1 VKKLILLFTFW
12 SVLFCC
18 PVYAQNSYDAAINP
32 KLKDIYEIVNTP
44 IYEKNYLVIDYAIEV
59 LKKDLGSIDC
69 YFALSGLKNIK
80 IDEKNLINK
89 YTDLKNKYF
98 SDIDNLDDD
107 FAEKV
112 VLISIWGSGID
123 AQTDEDAEN
132 TVNRI
137 IDILTKNLES
147 SKDRKKAAIIN
158 LMLTHDKNKTM
169 FYVEKFLKNFS
180 DHPAVPFIN
189 LWKYK
194 VDKKESASYIN
205 EVNEWIKKY
214 GELYT
219 PLGWKYKVDGY
230 FDLANHY
237 IEIKEYDKS
246 KDMIKKIIN
255 ESKDYLIGE
264 LALTYEGFIN
274 GTVEITIGEGT
285 DL

>member
-1 VKKLILLFTFW
+1 MKKLILLFTFW

-112 VLISIWGSGID
+112 VLISIW
-123 AQTDEDAEN
+123 EDAEN

>member
-1 VKKLILLFTFW
+1 MKNLILLFTFW
-12 SVLFCC
+12 SVLFCF
-18 PVYAQNSYDAAINP
+18 PVYAQNSYEETINL

-80 IDEKNLINK
+80 IDDKNLINK
-89 YTDLKNKYF
+89 YTNLKNKYF
-98 SDIDNLDDD
+98 GDIDNLDDD
-107 FAEKV
+107 FAEKI
-112 VLISIWGSGID
+112 VLISILGSGID
-123 AQTDEDAEN
+123 AQTDEDAEA

-137 IDILTKNLES
+137 IDILTKNLDS
-147 SKDRKKAAIIN
+147 IKDRKKAAIIN

-169 FYVEKFLKNFS
+169 FYVEKFSKNFS
-180 DHPAVPFIN
+180 DHPAVPFIY

-194 VDKKESASYIN
+194 ADKKDSTSYIN

-219 PLGWKYKVDGY
+219 PLGWKYKLDGY

-237 IEIKEYDKS
+237 IEIKEYENS

-274 GTVEITIGEGT
+274 GTVEIIIGDGT
-285 DL
+285 NF

>member
-1 VKKLILLFTFW
+1 M
-12 SVLFCC
+12 FCC

-98 SDIDNLDDD
+98 NDIDNLDDD

-194 VDKKESASYIN
+194 VDKKDSASYIN

-237 IEIKEYDKS
+237 IEIKEFDKS

>member
-1 VKKLILLFTFW
+1 MKKLILLFTFW

-98 SDIDNLDDD
+98 NDIDNLDDD

-194 VDKKESASYIN
+194 VDKKDSASYIN

-237 IEIKEYDKS
+237 IEIKEFDKS